1 MSSKTIT
8 SSMVRKYIRPR
19 KSNSRKGDN
28 GKVLVVG
35 GSYMY
40 HGAPILSSLAA
51 LRTGCDLVYTA
62 VPKVNA
68 QATRAASADLI
79 VIPLADSKLT
89 RGSVNKLLG
98 QIPAGIDSATIGMG
112 LAVQDIEALKLLVKS
127 LIERDVRLSLDASAL
142 RKEILPIIKA
152 KNVLVTPHA
161 SEFERLFGE
170 KIPDNKKTR
179 ISIVEKHAKKNS
191 ITILLK
197 GMDDIITDGTKT
209 LINSKKTPAM
219 TVGGTGDVLS
229 GIAASMLSQ
238 NRDVIEAAASAA
250 FVNGQAGKTVQK
262 NLGMHMIA
270 TDLIDVLPL
279 ICLLYTSPSPRD
291 KRQSRMPSSA

>member
-1 MSSKTIT
+1 MSSRTLT
-8 SSMVRKYIRPR
+8 STMVRKYIRPR
-19 KSNSRKGDN
+19 KLNSRKGDN

-62 VPKVNA
+62 VPKVNV
-68 QATRAASADLI
+68 QATRAISADLI

-229 GIAASMLSQ
+229 GIVASMLSQ

-250 FVNGQAGKTVQK
+250 FLNGQAGKTVQK
-262 NLGMHMIA
+262 NLGMHMVA

-291 KRQSRMPSSA
+291 RG

>member
-19 KSNSRKGDN
+19 KSDSRKGDN

-179 ISIVEKHAKKNS
+179 ISIVEKYAKKNS

-262 NLGMHMIA
+262 NLGMHMVA

-279 ICLLYTSPSPRD
+279 ISKTFDRI
-291 KRQSRMPSSA
+291 K

>member
-1 MSSKTIT
+1 MSSKTLT
-8 SSMVRKYIRPR
+8 SAMVRKYIRPR
-19 KSNSRKGDN
+19 KFNSRKGDN

-62 VPKVNA
+62 VPKINV
-68 QATRAASADLI
+68 QATRAISADLI

-229 GIAASMLSQ
+229 GITASMLSQ

-262 NLGMHMIA
+262 NLGMHMVA

-279 ICLLYTSPSPRD
+279 ISKTFDRI
-291 KRQSRMPSSA
+291 K

>member
-1 MSSKTIT
+1 
-8 SSMVRKYIRPR
+8 MVRKYIRPR

-127 LIERDVRLSLDASAL
+127 LIERDIRLSLDASAL
-142 RKEILPIIKA
+142 RKEILAIIKA

-250 FVNGQAGKTVQK
+250 FVNGQAGKIVQK
-262 NLGMHMIA
+262 NLGMHMVA
-270 TDLIDVLPL
+270 TDLIDALPL
-279 ICLLYTSPSPRD
+279 ISKTFDRI
-291 KRQSRMPSSA
+291 K

>member
-1 MSSKTIT
+1 MSSKVLTT
-8 SSMVRKYIRPR
+8 SIIKKYIPSR
-19 KSNSRKGDN
+19 KLNSRKGDN

-51 LRTGCDLVYTA
+51 LRTGADLVYTA

-68 QATRAASADLI
+68 QASRAISPDLI

-98 QIPAGIDSATIGMG
+98 QIPVGIDSAAIGMG
-112 LAVQDIEALKLLVKS
+112 LAVENIEALKLLIKS

-142 RKEILPIIKA
+142 RKEILPIIKG
-152 KNVLVTPHA
+152 KNVVVTPH
-161 SEFERLFGE
+161 SGEFERIFGE
-170 KIPDNKKTR
+170 KIPSNKKTR
-179 ISIVEKHAKKNS
+179 ISTLEKLAKKNS

-197 GMDDIITDGTKT
+197 GQDDIITDGVMT

-229 GIAASMLSQ
+229 GIVASMLSR
-238 NRDVIEAAASAA
+238 NRNVLESTASAA
-250 FVNGQAGKTVQK
+250 FLNGQAGKIIQK
-262 NLGMHMIA
+262 QFGTHMIA
-270 TDLIDVLPL
+270 SDLIDVLPL
-279 ICLLYTSPSPRD
+279 VAKQFD
-291 KRQSRMPSSA
+291 KIK

>member
-1 MSSKTIT
+1 MLSKTIT

-161 SEFERLFGE
+161 SEFERLFGV

-250 FVNGQAGKTVQK
+250 FVNGQAGKIVQK
-262 NLGMHMIA
+262 NLGMHMVA
-270 TDLIDVLPL
+270 TDLIDALPL
-279 ICLLYTSPSPRD
+279 ISKTFDRI
-291 KRQSRMPSSA
+291 K

>member
-1 MSSKTIT
+1 
-8 SSMVRKYIRPR
+8 MVRKYIRPR

-179 ISIVEKHAKKNS
+179 VSIVEKHAKKNS

-229 GIAASMLSQ
+229 GIVASMLSQ

-250 FVNGQAGKTVQK
+250 FINGQAGKTVQK
-262 NLGMHMIA
+262 NLGMHMVA

-279 ICLLYTSPSPRD
+279 ISKTFDRI
-291 KRQSRMPSSA
+291 K

>member
-1 MSSKTIT
+1 MASNVLTSNTIK
-8 SSMVRKYIRPR
+8 KYIPIR

-51 LRTGCDLVYTA
+51 LRTGADLVYTA
-62 VPKVNA
+62 VPKINA
-68 QATRAASADLI
+68 QATRAASPVLI

-112 LAVQDIEALKLLVKS
+112 LAVENIEALKLLIKS

-142 RKEILPIIKA
+142 RKDILPIIKG
-152 KNVLVTPHA
+152 KNVVVTPHVG
-161 SEFERLFGE
+161 EFERLFGE
-170 KIPDNKKTR
+170 KLSDNKKTR
-179 ISIVEKHAKKNS
+179 ISIAEKHAKKNT

-197 GMDDIITDGTKT
+197 GEDDIITNGTKT
-209 LINSKKTPAM
+209 LINSKKTSAM

-229 GIAASMLSQ
+229 GIVASMMSR
-238 NRDVIEAAASAA
+238 NRNVMEAAASAA
-250 FVNGQAGKTVQK
+250 FLNGQAGKLIQK
-262 NLGMHMIA
+262 QFGTHMIA

-279 ICLLYTSPSPRD
+279 ASKVFD
-291 KRQSRMPSSA
+291 KIK

>member
-1 MSSKTIT
+1 MASNVLTSNTIK
-8 SSMVRKYIRPR
+8 KYIPIR

-51 LRTGCDLVYTA
+51 LRTGADLVYTA
-62 VPKVNA
+62 VPKINA
-68 QATRAASADLI
+68 QATRAASPVLI

-112 LAVQDIEALKLLVKS
+112 LAVENIDALKLLIKS

-142 RKEILPIIKA
+142 RKDILPIIKG
-152 KNVLVTPHA
+152 KNVVVTPHA
-161 SEFERLFGE
+161 GEFERLFGE
-170 KIPDNKKTR
+170 KLSDNKKTR
-179 ISIVEKHAKKNS
+179 ISIAEKHAKKNT

-197 GMDDIITDGTKT
+197 GEDDIITNGTKT
-209 LINSKKTPAM
+209 LINSKKTSAM

-229 GIAASMLSQ
+229 GIVASMMSR
-238 NRDVIEAAASAA
+238 NRNVMEAAASAA
-250 FVNGQAGKTVQK
+250 FLNGQAGKLIQK
-262 NLGMHMIA
+262 QFGTHMIA

-279 ICLLYTSPSPRD
+279 ASKVFD
-291 KRQSRMPSSA
+291 KIK

>member
-250 FVNGQAGKTVQK
+250 FVNGQAGKIVQK
-262 NLGMHMIA
+262 NLGMHMVA
-270 TDLIDVLPL
+270 TDLINALPL
-279 ICLLYTSPSPRD
+279 ISKTFDRI
-291 KRQSRMPSSA
+291 K

>member
-1 MSSKTIT
+1 MSSKSLTPSI
-8 SSMVRKYIRPR
+8 VKKYIPPR
-19 KSNSRKGDN
+19 NLNSRKGDN

-51 LRTGCDLVYTA
+51 LRAGADLVYTA

-68 QATRAASADLI
+68 QASRAISPDLI

-98 QIPAGIDSATIGMG
+98 QIPVGIDSAAIGMG
-112 LAVQDIEALKLLVKS
+112 LAVENIEALKLLIKS

-142 RKEILPIIKA
+142 RKEILPIIKG
-152 KNVLVTPHA
+152 KNVVVTPH
-161 SEFERLFGE
+161 SGEFERIFGE
-170 KIPDNKKTR
+170 KIPSNKKTR
-179 ISIVEKHAKKNS
+179 ISTLEKLAKKNS

-197 GMDDIITDGTKT
+197 GQDDIITDGVMT

-229 GIAASMLSQ
+229 GIVASMLSR
-238 NRDVIEAAASAA
+238 NRNVLESTASAA
-250 FVNGQAGKTVQK
+250 FLNGQAGKIIQK
-262 NLGMHMIA
+262 QFGTHMIA
-270 TDLIDVLPL
+270 SDLIDVLPL
-279 ICLLYTSPSPRD
+279 VAKTFD
-291 KRQSRMPSSA
+291 KIK

>member
-19 KSNSRKGDN
+19 KSDSRKGDN

-191 ITILLK
+191 VTILLK

-229 GIAASMLSQ
+229 GIVASMLSQ

-250 FVNGQAGKTVQK
+250 FINGQAGKTVQK

-279 ICLLYTSPSPRD
+279 ISKTFDRI
-291 KRQSRMPSSA
+291 K

>member
-1 MSSKTIT
+1 
-8 SSMVRKYIRPR
+8 MVRKYIKPR

-262 NLGMHMIA
+262 NLGMHMVA

-279 ICLLYTSPSPRD
+279 ISKTFDRI
-291 KRQSRMPSSA
+291 K

>member
-238 NRDVIEAAASAA
+238 NRNMIEAAASAA

-262 NLGMHMIA
+262 NLGMHMVA

-279 ICLLYTSPSPRD
+279 ISKTFDRI
-291 KRQSRMPSSA
+291 K

>member
-1 MSSKTIT
+1 MSSKSLTPSI
-8 SSMVRKYIRPR
+8 VKKYIPPR
-19 KSNSRKGDN
+19 NLNSRKGDN

-51 LRTGCDLVYTA
+51 LRTGADLVYTA

-68 QATRAASADLI
+68 QASRAISPDLI

-98 QIPAGIDSATIGMG
+98 QIPVGIDSAAIGMG
-112 LAVQDIEALKLLVKS
+112 LAVENIEALKLLIKS

-142 RKEILPIIKA
+142 RKEILPIIKG
-152 KNVLVTPHA
+152 KNVVITPH
-161 SEFERLFGE
+161 SGEFERIFGE
-170 KIPDNKKTR
+170 KIPSNKKTR
-179 ISIVEKHAKKNS
+179 ISTLERLAKKNS

-197 GMDDIITDGTKT
+197 GQDDIITDGVMT
-209 LINSKKTPAM
+209 LINAKKTPAM

-229 GIAASMLSQ
+229 GIVASMLSR
-238 NRDVIEAAASAA
+238 NRNVLESTASAA
-250 FVNGQAGKTVQK
+250 FLNGQAGKIIQK
-262 NLGMHMIA
+262 QFGTHMIA
-270 TDLIDVLPL
+270 SDLIDVLPL
-279 ICLLYTSPSPRD
+279 VAKMFD
-291 KRQSRMPSSA
+291 KIK

>member
-1 MSSKTIT
+1 MSSKSLTPSI
-8 SSMVRKYIRPR
+8 VKKYIPPR
-19 KSNSRKGDN
+19 NLNSRKGDN

-51 LRTGCDLVYTA
+51 LRAGADLVYTA

-68 QATRAASADLI
+68 QASRAISPDLI

-98 QIPAGIDSATIGMG
+98 QIPVGIDSAAIGMG
-112 LAVQDIEALKLLVKS
+112 LAVENIEALKLLIKS

-142 RKEILPIIKA
+142 RKEILPIIKG
-152 KNVLVTPHA
+152 KNVVITPH
-161 SEFERLFGE
+161 SGEFERIFGE
-170 KIPDNKKTR
+170 KIPSNKKTR
-179 ISIVEKHAKKNS
+179 ISTLERLAKKNS

-197 GMDDIITDGTKT
+197 GQDDIITDGVMT
-209 LINSKKTPAM
+209 LINAKKTPAM

-229 GIAASMLSQ
+229 GIVASMLSR
-238 NRDVIEAAASAA
+238 NRNVLESTASAA
-250 FVNGQAGKTVQK
+250 FLNGQAGKIIQK
-262 NLGMHMIA
+262 QFGTHMIA
-270 TDLIDVLPL
+270 SDLIDVLPL
-279 ICLLYTSPSPRD
+279 VAKTFD
-291 KRQSRMPSSA
+291 KIK

>member
-62 VPKVNA
+62 IPKVNA

-262 NLGMHMIA
+262 NLGMHMVA

-279 ICLLYTSPSPRD
+279 ISKTFDRI
-291 KRQSRMPSSA
+291 K

>member
-1 MSSKTIT
+1 MSSKSLTPSI
-8 SSMVRKYIRPR
+8 VKKYIPPR
-19 KSNSRKGDN
+19 NLNSRKGDN

-51 LRTGCDLVYTA
+51 LRAGADLVYTA

-68 QATRAASADLI
+68 QASRAISPDLI

-98 QIPAGIDSATIGMG
+98 QIPVGIDSAAIGMG
-112 LAVQDIEALKLLVKS
+112 LAVENIEALKLLIKS

-142 RKEILPIIKA
+142 RKEILPIIKG
-152 KNVLVTPHA
+152 KNVVVTPH
-161 SEFERLFGE
+161 SGEFERIFGE
-170 KIPDNKKTR
+170 KIPSNKKTR
-179 ISIVEKHAKKNS
+179 ISTLEKLAKKNS

-197 GMDDIITDGTKT
+197 GQDDIITDGVMT
-209 LINSKKTPAM
+209 LINAKKTPAM

-229 GIAASMLSQ
+229 GIVASMLSR
-238 NRDVIEAAASAA
+238 NRNVLESTASAA
-250 FVNGQAGKTVQK
+250 FLNGQAGKIIQK
-262 NLGMHMIA
+262 QFGTHMIA
-270 TDLIDVLPL
+270 SDLIDVLPL
-279 ICLLYTSPSPRD
+279 VAKMFD
-291 KRQSRMPSSA
+291 

>member
-112 LAVQDIEALKLLVKS
+112 LAIQDIEALKLLVKS
-127 LIERDVRLSLDASAL
+127 LIERDIRLSLDASAL
-142 RKEILPIIKA
+142 RKEILAIIKG

-262 NLGMHMIA
+262 NLGMHMVA
-270 TDLIDVLPL
+270 TDLIDALPL
-279 ICLLYTSPSPRD
+279 ISKTFDRI
-291 KRQSRMPSSA
+291 K

>member
-1 MSSKTIT
+1 MSSKSLTPSI
-8 SSMVRKYIRPR
+8 VKKYIPPR
-19 KSNSRKGDN
+19 NLNSRKGDN

-51 LRTGCDLVYTA
+51 LRTGADLVYTA

-68 QATRAASADLI
+68 QASRAISPDLI

-98 QIPAGIDSATIGMG
+98 QIPVGIDSAAIGMG
-112 LAVQDIEALKLLVKS
+112 LAVENIEALKLLIKS

-142 RKEILPIIKA
+142 RKEILPIIKG
-152 KNVLVTPHA
+152 KNVVVTPH
-161 SEFERLFGE
+161 SGEFERIFGE
-170 KIPDNKKTR
+170 KIPSNKKTR
-179 ISIVEKHAKKNS
+179 ISTLERLAKKNS

-197 GMDDIITDGTKT
+197 GQDDIITDGVMT
-209 LINSKKTPAM
+209 LINAKKTPAM

-229 GIAASMLSQ
+229 GIVASMLSR
-238 NRDVIEAAASAA
+238 NRNVLESTASAA
-250 FVNGQAGKTVQK
+250 FLNGQAGKIIQK
-262 NLGMHMIA
+262 QFGTHMIA
-270 TDLIDVLPL
+270 SDLIDVLPL
-279 ICLLYTSPSPRD
+279 VAKMFD
-291 KRQSRMPSSA
+291 KIK

>member
-229 GIAASMLSQ
+229 GITASMLSQ
-238 NRDVIEAAASAA
+238 NRNVIEAAASAA

-262 NLGMHMIA
+262 NLGMHMVA
-270 TDLIDVLPL
+270 TDLIDLLPL
-279 ICLLYTSPSPRD
+279 IAKTFDRI
-291 KRQSRMPSSA
+291 K

>member
-1 MSSKTIT
+1 
-8 SSMVRKYIRPR
+8 MVKKYIPSRNL
-19 KSNSRKGDN
+19 NSRKGDN

-51 LRTGCDLVYTA
+51 LRSGADLVYTA

-68 QATRAASADLI
+68 QASRAISPDLI

-98 QIPAGIDSATIGMG
+98 QIPTGIDSAVIGMG
-112 LAVQDIEALKLLVKS
+112 LAVENLEALKILIKS
-127 LIERDVRLSLDASAL
+127 LIEQDIRISLDASAL
-142 RKEILPIIKA
+142 RKEILPVIKG
-152 KNVLVTPHA
+152 KNVVLTPHS

-179 ISIVEKHAKKNS
+179 ISIVEKHAKENS
-191 ITILLK
+191 VTILLK
-197 GMDDIITDGTKT
+197 GADDIITDGSKT

-229 GIAASMLSQ
+229 GIIASMLSR
-238 NRDVIEAAASAA
+238 NRNTLESAASAA
-250 FVNGQAGKTVQK
+250 FLNGQAGKIIQK
-262 NLGMHMIA
+262 QFGTHMIA
-270 TDLIDVLPL
+270 SDLIDILPL
-279 ICLLYTSPSPRD
+279 VSKTFDNI
-291 KRQSRMPSSA
+291 K

>member
-1 MSSKTIT
+1 MSSKSLTPSI
-8 SSMVRKYIRPR
+8 VKKYIPPR
-19 KSNSRKGDN
+19 NLNSRKGDN

-51 LRTGCDLVYTA
+51 LRTGADLVYTA

-68 QATRAASADLI
+68 QASRAISPDLI

-98 QIPAGIDSATIGMG
+98 QIPVGIDSAAIGMG
-112 LAVQDIEALKLLVKS
+112 LAVENIEALKLLIKS

-142 RKEILPIIKA
+142 RKEILPIIKG
-152 KNVLVTPHA
+152 KNVVITPH
-161 SEFERLFGE
+161 SGEFERIFGE
-170 KIPDNKKTR
+170 KIPSNKKTR
-179 ISIVEKHAKKNS
+179 ISTLEKLAKKNS

-197 GMDDIITDGTKT
+197 GQDDIITDGVMT
-209 LINSKKTPAM
+209 LINAKKTPAM

-229 GIAASMLSQ
+229 GIVASMLSR
-238 NRDVIEAAASAA
+238 NRNVLESTASAA
-250 FVNGQAGKTVQK
+250 FLNGQAGKIIQK
-262 NLGMHMIA
+262 QFGTHMIA
-270 TDLIDVLPL
+270 SDLIDVLPL
-279 ICLLYTSPSPRD
+279 VAKMFD
-291 KRQSRMPSSA
+291 KIK

>member
-8 SSMVRKYIRPR
+8 SSMGRKYIRPR

-262 NLGMHMIA
+262 NLGMHMVA

-279 ICLLYTSPSPRD
+279 ISKTFDRI
-291 KRQSRMPSSA
+291 K

>member
-1 MSSKTIT
+1 MSSKTLTASI
-8 SSMVRKYIRPR
+8 VKKYIPTRR
-19 KSNSRKGDN
+19 SNSRKGDN

-51 LRTGCDLVYTA
+51 LRAGADLVYTA

-68 QATRAASADLI
+68 HATRAASPDLI

-98 QIPAGIDSATIGMG
+98 QIPTGIDSAVIGMG
-112 LAVQDIEALKLLVKS
+112 LAVENLEALKILIKS
-127 LIERDVRLSLDASAL
+127 LIEQDIRISLDASAL
-142 RKEILPIIKA
+142 RKEILPVIKG
-152 KNVLVTPHA
+152 KNVVLTPHS

-179 ISIVEKHAKKNS
+179 ISIVEKHAKENS
-191 ITILLK
+191 VTILLK
-197 GMDDIITDGTKT
+197 GADDIITDGSKT

-229 GIAASMLSQ
+229 GIIASMLSR
-238 NRDVIEAAASAA
+238 NRNTLESAASAA
-250 FVNGQAGKTVQK
+250 FLNGQAGKIIQK
-262 NLGMHMIA
+262 QFGTHMIA
-270 TDLIDVLPL
+270 SDLIDILPL
-279 ICLLYTSPSPRD
+279 VSKTFDNI
-291 KRQSRMPSSA
+291 K